1 MKAELKIHSGNGRNV
16 VFLELL
22 HSLAKDRVE
31 LFGDV
36 VIFVFDIGLAQFDS
50 DVWICFSIDIR
61 WVQVSSLQE
70 KYQVE
75 RFLFCFI

>member
-1 MKAELKIHSGNGRNV
+1 MLVEMDEI

-36 VIFVFDIGLAQFDS
+36 VIFVFDIWLAQFDS

-61 WVQVSSLQE
+61 WMQVSSLQE
-70 KYQVE
+70 SIK
-75 RFLFCFI
+75 